1 MWLWR
6 LLRRVALAVQG
17 QITVGSGGI
26 LDNQKG
32 IIAAPNQPIIIRG
45 NYKQISSTSSQ
56 ISTSTLDVQ
65 SGGSVLHSR
74 GTVGLTSF
82 LSIGGSS
89 AASYTLQG
97 TSPNNGVLIAPTIT
111 IGSGGTG
118 TLLIIGDGQLL
129 GANNITVNNTT
140 GLFEVRKNFDFGGT
154 LTLNNGKVKTK
165 DGATVKIL
173 TMSQSGLLRGTGT
186 IEGDLINDADVNPGS
201 STGLVGSLTLLNDY
215 EQKVNNGDLIID
227 IRGTSSSLYDNLDVT
242 GDVTLGGDLRTFL
255 PSLFT
260 PSVSDSFDIIAFDG
274 SLTGAFST
282 VTMPAPTGGVALAL
296 IYGTNTVSL
305 AAKLQGDLN
314 FDGFVGIDDLNIVL
328 GSWNQT
334 VATAGIWSLGDPSG
348 DKFVGIDDLNAV
360 LGNWNAGTPPAAS
373 ATVPEPTGLL
383 LFSAAIGLLIN
394 GGLTRSRLN

>member
-1 MWLWR
+1 MGLTSQAEAVTFDWR
-6 LLRRVALAVQG
+6 GFTDNNWFITNNWTHPGLPAIPGVSDDVVVGSFTPASGRWPFFNGTTTVRGVAVRGVNSTNAGLMVLTAGQLTVNNNLDIGVLNGGTVTLQQLTPTLAVQG

-215 EQKVNNGDLIID
+215 EQKVNNGDLI
-227 IRGTSSSLYDNLDVT
+227 Y
-242 GDVTLGGDLRTFL
+242 
-255 PSLFT
+255 
-260 PSVSDSFDIIAFDG
+260 
-274 SLTGAFST
+274 
-282 VTMPAPTGGVALAL
+282 
-296 IYGTNTVSL
+296 
-305 AAKLQGDLN
+305 
-314 FDGFVGIDDLNIVL
+314 
-328 GSWNQT
+328 
-334 VATAGIWSLGDPSG
+334 
-348 DKFVGIDDLNAV
+348 
-360 LGNWNAGTPPAAS
+360 
-373 ATVPEPTGLL
+373 
-383 LFSAAIGLLIN
+383 
-394 GGLTRSRLN
+394 